1 MSLVS
6 KKAKIMSAIDK
17 HRQHGSGEATPW
29 SDAIWRGYMPYGIWL
44 LLCVVLFAVDTQVN
58 LFERLYQVTRTYEA
72 WQLDEV
78 LSLLLCAGIVA
89 LVMLAIRTRQL
100 SREVARREAAER
112 LAHDT
117 ARHDPLTGLA
127 NRRRFRE
134 EIHASIGRSDKSPSS
149 CAVIYIDLDG
159 FKPVN
164 DRHGHAAGD
173 AVLIEVAQR
182 IAHVA
187 PKGATVARLG
197 GDEFGVVLHD
207 VANPEAL
214 LFLSQRLQRDIAK
227 PIESDRLQLIVGAT
241 IGIAVFPEDGG
252 DPEALIAAADRA
264 MYIAKRAKYDALAS
278 DGIVNA
284 SIAS

>member
-1 MSLVS
+1 MSLS
-6 KKAKIMSAIDK
+6 DRRRQQGLGETTTWSA
-17 HRQHGSGEATPW
+17 
-29 SDAIWRGYMPYGIWL
+29 AIWRGYMPYGIWL
-44 LLCVVLFAVDTQVN
+44 LLCVALFAIDTQVN
-58 LFERLYQVTRTYEA
+58 LFEWLYQATRTYEE
-72 WQLDEV
+72 WQLDEL

-89 LVMLAIRTRQL
+89 LVMLGIRTRQL
-100 SREVARREAAER
+100 SREIARREAAER
-112 LAHDT
+112 LAHES

-134 EIHASIGRSDKSPSS
+134 EIQASIGRSEKSSSS

-173 AVLIEVAQR
+173 IVLVEVAQR
-182 IAHVA
+182 IAHAA

-197 GDEFGVVLHD
+197 GDEFGIVLHD
-207 VANPEAL
+207 VSNPEAL
-214 LFLSQRLQRDIAK
+214 LFLGQRLQRDIAK
-227 PIESDRLQLIVGAT
+227 PIESETLQLTVGAT

-264 MYIAKRAKYDALAS
+264 MYIAKRAKYDAYAVAPAS
-278 DGIVNA
+278 VAG
-284 SIAS
+284 

>member
-6 KKAKIMSAIDK
+6 KKAEIMSAIDK
-17 HRQHGSGEATPW
+17 RRHQGLGEATSW
-29 SDAIWRGYMPYGIWL
+29 RTAIWRGYMPYGIWL
-44 LLCVVLFAVDTQVN
+44 LLCVVLFAIDTQVN
-58 LFERLYQVTRTYEA
+58 LFEQLYQATRTYED
-72 WQLDEV
+72 WQLDEL

-89 LVMLAIRTRQL
+89 LVMLGIRTRQL
-100 SREVARREAAER
+100 SREIARREAAER

-134 EIHASIGRSDKSPSS
+134 EIHASIGRSSGSPSG

-173 AVLIEVAQR
+173 AVLVEVAQR
-182 IAHVA
+182 IATAA

-207 VANPEAL
+207 VSNPEAL

-227 PIESDRLQLIVGAT
+227 PIEADSLQLIVGAT
-241 IGIAVFPEDGG
+241 IGIAVFPDDGG

-278 DGIVNA
+278 DGIA
-284 SIAS
+284 SVAS

>member
-1 MSLVS
+1 
-6 KKAKIMSAIDK
+6 MSAIDK
-17 HRQHGSGEATPW
+17 SRHQGLGEATPW
-29 SDAIWRGYMPYGIWL
+29 RTAIWRGYMPYGIWL
-44 LLCVVLFAVDTQVN
+44 LLCVVLFAIDTQVN
-58 LFERLYQVTRTYEA
+58 LFEQLYQVTRTYEA
-72 WQLDEV
+72 WQLDEL

-89 LVMLAIRTRQL
+89 LVMLGIRTRQL

-134 EIHASIGRSDKSPSS
+134 EIHASIGRSNGSPSG

-173 AVLIEVAQR
+173 AVLVEVAQR
-182 IAHVA
+182 IANAA

-207 VANPEAL
+207 VSNTEAL

-227 PIESDRLQLIVGAT
+227 PIEAESLQLVVGAT
-241 IGIAVFPEDGG
+241 IGIAVFPDDGG

-278 DGIVNA
+278 DGIA
-284 SIAS
+284 SVASRA